1 MDVAAHCSRGTITR
15 LRSTA
20 TRSVGSFSHSR
31 SVTTLRPSG
40 TSVSCPFK
48 NTFINLTSH
57 RRRPGRHLGP
67 DFTGANSPNNPP
79 VLVFKSPPQLLLSVV
94 RRTHQI
100 LTIGL
105 EAMNGCPSHVYRG
118 FDGSAFARFSL
129 DMVQN
134 TSESNIGV
142 ETHHHRPFPPDEFC
156 REKTANIFLMVVAPR
171 VRSKKKT

>member
-31 SVTTLRPSG
+31 SVVTVRPSG

-57 RRRPGRHLGP
+57 RRRTGCHRGP
-67 DFTGANSPNNPP
+67 DFTGVNSPNNLPM
-79 VLVFKSPPQLLLSVV
+79 LVFQSLPQLWLSVI
-94 RRTHQI
+94 RRTHQS

-105 EAMNGCPSHVYRG
+105 EAMNDRPSHIYRS
-118 FDGSAFARFSL
+118 FDGSAFTRLGL
-129 DMVQN
+129 DMVHN
-134 TSESNIGV
+134 TFELDVGV
-142 ETHHHRPFPPDEFC
+142 ETHHHKPLPTDEFR
-156 REKTANIFLMVVAPR
+156 REKTANIFLMVVAPL
-171 VRSKKKT
+171 V